1 MSRKCS
7 LVIAAFVLIAVSA
20 ACTQSD
26 LRPASQ
32 ATVQNATRSTPSP
45 VELFAQL
52 IDLDQHA
59 IARAEQAQSKNIDE
73 PLRTLAENM
82 QMHHRR
88 NLTQTRAVAD
98 SAGVHVAETPAMRNR
113 RAENARKHE
122 DLAAHDGESYSQ
134 AYLAAVVETH
144 EEALALVDT
153 YLQST
158 DDEAIRS
165 HLERTRGNFA
175 EHLEAARA
183 LLDG

>member
-1 MSRKCS
+1 MSRNCS
-7 LVIAAFVLIAVSA
+7 LVITAFVLIALSV
-20 ACTQSD
+20 ACSPAD
-26 LRPASQ
+26 PRPAQ
-32 ATVQNATRSTPSP
+32 TIAQNASQPAPSP
-45 VELFAQL
+45 VEVFAQL

-59 IARAEQAQSKNIDE
+59 IARAEQAQAKNIDE
-73 PLRTLAENM
+73 PLRALVENM

-98 SAGVHVAETPAMRNR
+98 SAGVHVAETPAMRTR
-113 RAENARKHE
+113 RAENARKLE
-122 DLAAHDGESYSQ
+122 ALAGQDGELYSR

-144 EEALALVDT
+144 EEAMALIDT

-158 DDEAIRS
+158 DNKAIRS

-183 LLDG
+183 LLEG